1 MRFFVLGLL
10 IFTLLANQSF
20 AQHDSSSAKNNDSA
34 LLYNGYHK
42 QIPLLDSVAIATA
55 AKEQFIA
62 DSIATLYIK
71 PGDPMRRNLLTDTLL
86 KMYLYKGHGFW
97 DMPPTSKSYLKE
109 GKSRQTRDQWIIVI
123 IIGLLI
129 YTAVLHRLMHK
140 DFESVWLSFYNKRM
154 LTQVSKEDNLISFW
168 TFVGLFLL
176 FGLTFGLFLY
186 QLASYYHVFYSIGG
200 LQLFASLSFTI
211 ITLFAAKFL
220 LLKFIGFVFNI
231 NKLVSEYLSVL
242 YLTYFNIAFVFL
254 PVVVCFSLVSA
265 SIIPLILLLALTL
278 IVIIFIWQ
286 YIRSSVNIISN
297 ILFHK
302 FYLFIYLCAL
312 EICPILILIKALNI

>member
-1 MRFFVLGLL
+1 M
-10 IFTLLANQSF
+10 LLANQCF
-20 AQHDSSSAKNNDSA
+20 AQQDTLSPQKNDSSTLKSAR
-34 LLYNGYHK
+34 YRP
-42 QIPLLDSVAIATA
+42 IPLLDSVAIATA
-55 AKEQFIA
+55 ARDQFIA
-62 DSIATLYIK
+62 DSIATFYIK
-71 PGDPMRRNLLTDTLL
+71 PGDPLRRNLLTDTLL

-97 DMPPTSKSYLKE
+97 DMPLTSKSYLRE

-186 QLASYYHVFYSIGG
+186 QLAAYYHVFYRIGG
-200 LQLFASLSFTI
+200 LQLFAFLSFTI
-211 ITLFAAKFL
+211 IILFAAKFL
-220 LLKFIGFVFNI
+220 LLKFIGYVFDI

-254 PVVVCFSLVSA
+254 PVVVCFCLVSA
-265 SIIPLILLLALTL
+265 AVIPFILAAALVL

-302 FYLFIYLCAL
+302 FYLFVYLCAL

>member
-1 MRFFVLGLL
+1 MRFLVLGFLFF
-10 IFTLLANQSF
+10 IVVASNAF
-20 AQHDSSSAKNNDSA
+20 ARQNSTTAKNGDTLAMQKVRRS
-34 LLYNGYHK
+34 YV
-42 QIPLLDSVAIATA
+42 PLLDSVAQATA
-55 AKEQFIA
+55 ARNQFIG
-62 DSIATLYIK
+62 DSIAMFYIK
-71 PGDPMRRNLLTDTLL
+71 TPDPMRHNRLTDTLL

-97 DMPPTSKSYLKE
+97 DMPPNAKSNLRE
-109 GKSRQTRDQWIIVI
+109 GRSRQSRDRWIIFI
-123 IIGLLI
+123 IIGLLL
-129 YTAVLHRLMHK
+129 YTAILHRLMHK

-154 LTQVSKEDNLISFW
+154 LTQVSKEDSLISFW

-186 QLASYYHVFYSIGG
+186 QLAAYYHVFYSISG
-200 LQLFASLSFTI
+200 LQLFISLALI
-211 ITLFAAKFL
+211 IMILFAAKFL

-231 NKLVSEYLSVL
+231 DKLVSEYLSVL

-254 PVVVCFSLVSA
+254 PVAVCFSLVSA
-265 SIIPLILLLALTL
+265 QLIPYILFAAIVL

-286 YIRSSVNIISN
+286 YLRSSVNIISN

-302 FYLFIYLCAL
+302 FYLFVYLCAL